1 MGPKNWV
8 SGGIQILT
16 MTQKLDSSCFTQN
29 VSPNILPELD
39 TVALINCIEYIDSSN
54 LKFFYVQ
61 IIALVSCVATI
72 CLSSYYLRKEQ
83 AKY

>member
-1 MGPKNWV
+1 M

-16 MTQKLDSSCFTQN
+16 TNFNTTFLTQKLDSSCFTQN

-39 TVALINCIEYIDSSN
+39 TVALINCIGYIDSSN
-54 LKFFYVQ
+54 LKFFHVQ

-72 CLSSYYLRKEQ
+72 CLSSTEQ